1 MQTQVRLLN
10 EKRGFNVL
18 MDFCLSDTFTDN
30 LTGEA
35 QKFSGQPQWLIC
47 K

>member
-1 MQTQVRLLN
+1 
-10 EKRGFNVL
+10 
-18 MDFCLSDTFTDN
+18 MDFCLSDTSTDSLAS